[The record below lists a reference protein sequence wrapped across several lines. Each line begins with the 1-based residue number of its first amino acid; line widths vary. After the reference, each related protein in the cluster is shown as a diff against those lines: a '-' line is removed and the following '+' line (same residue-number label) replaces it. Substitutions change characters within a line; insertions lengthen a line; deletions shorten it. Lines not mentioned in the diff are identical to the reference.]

1 MNSSPLIENLPEFPE
16 KVTEEVFMY
25 PAAATEGKDHSQQV
39 DILRAARLSR
49 ALARWEGALSETP
62 HRVTG
67 SA

>member
-1 MNSSPLIENLPEFPE
+1 MNSNSLIENLPELPE
-16 KVTEEVFMY
+16 TVTGEVLRD
-25 PAAATEGKDHSQQV
+25 PAAATEEKDDSQQV

-62 HRVTG
+62 PRITG

>member
-1 MNSSPLIENLPEFPE
+1 MNSSPLIENLPELPE
-16 KVTEEVFMY
+16 MVTGEVCMY
-25 PAAATEGKDHSQQV
+25 PAATEEEDDSQQV